1 MKSQQMQRQKAFAG
15 WIQLRLWRVYELS
28 MHANAAQKNEGEDAE
43 AESATVL
50 LVDDQPVIGL
60 IVRKMLSSD
69 PNISF
74 HECNDATEAIN
85 KARACRPTVIL
96 QDLDMPGANGL
107 DLVMAYRSIPE
118 LRNIPLIVLSSNDE
132 PAMKKAA
139 FAIGANDYLVKL
151 PEPIELMARV
161 RYHSRSYM
169 ALLQRDHAYRALHE
183 SQAMLRQSNMELQRL
198 TKSDGLT
205 GLANRRYFNSYIEE
219 AWAASEKNASVLS
232 LLMIDVDYFKLYNDT
247 LGHLAG
253 DDALQ
258 RVAQAVQ
265 AAMVEPMSLAAR
277 FGGEEFA
284 VVLPLLEG
292 DAACLVGERVRRRVE
307 ALDIP
312 HPLVAGASVTVSIGV
327 ATMTA
332 TTTTR
337 STDLIA
343 AADARLYC
351 AKCDGRNRVV
361 GAN

>member
-1 MKSQQMQRQKAFAG
+1 MLGQQAFAES
-15 WIQLRLWRVYELS
+15 IHCAPWRVFETS
-28 MHANAAQKNEGEDAE
+28 MHANVALKMEDENTE
-43 AESATVL
+43 AESVTVL

-69 PNISF
+69 ANIVF
-74 HECNDATEAIN
+74 HECNDAIAAIEQ
-85 KARACRPTVIL
+85 ARACRPTVIL

-118 LRNIPLIVLSSNDE
+118 LRNIPIIVLSSNDE

-169 ALLQRDHAYRALHE
+169 ALLQRDNAYRALHE
-183 SQAMLRQSNMELQRL
+183 SQTKLRQSNMELQRL
-198 TKSDGLT
+198 TNSDGLT
-205 GLANRRYFNSYIEE
+205 GLANRRYFDTYIAQ
-219 AWAASEKNASVLS
+219 AWTTSRQDASVLS

-247 LGHLAG
+247 FGHLAG

-258 RVAQAVQ
+258 RVARAVQ

-284 VVLPLLEG
+284 VVLPLIGADE
-292 DAACLVGERVRRRVE
+292 ACVVAERVRGSVE
-307 ALDIP
+307 ALNIP
-312 HPLVAGASVTVSIGV
+312 HPSVAGVGVTVSIGV

-332 TTTTR
+332 TAATR

-351 AKCDGRNRVV
+351 AKYDGRNRVV
-361 GAN
+361 GAD

>member
-1 MKSQQMQRQKAFAG
+1 
-15 WIQLRLWRVYELS
+15 
-28 MHANAAQKNEGEDAE
+28 MHANVGLKNDEDDAE

-69 PNISF
+69 TAIGF
-74 HECNDATEAIN
+74 HECNDATAAIDT
-85 KARACRPTVIL
+85 ARACRPTVIL

-107 DLVMAYRSIPE
+107 DLVMAYRSIPS
-118 LRNIPLIVLSSNDE
+118 LRNIPIIVLSSNDE

-169 ALLQRDHAYRALHE
+169 ALLQRDNAYRALHE
-183 SQAMLRQSNMELQRL
+183 SRTKLRQSNMELQRL
-198 TKSDGLT
+198 TNSDGLT
-205 GLANRRYFNSYIEE
+205 GLANRRYFNTYIEQ
-219 AWAASEKNASVLS
+219 AWATSQKDASVLS
-232 LLMIDVDYFKLYNDT
+232 LLMIDVDYFKLFNDAF
-247 LGHLAG
+247 GHLAG

-265 AAMVEPMSLAAR
+265 GAMVEPMSLAAR

-284 VVLPLLEG
+284 VILPLVGAE
-292 DAACLVGERVRRRVE
+292 AACEIGERVRRVVE
-307 ALDIP
+307 ALGIP
-312 HPLVAGASVTVSIGV
+312 HPSVAGANVTVSIGV

-332 TTTTR
+332 SVATR

-351 AKCDGRNRVV
+351 AKYDGRNRVV
-361 GAN
+361 GAA

>member
-1 MKSQQMQRQKAFAG
+1 MKTTGCSGNKHPLDESNCAP
-15 WIQLRLWRVYELS
+15 WRVFEMS
-28 MHANAAQKNEGEDAE
+28 MHANVAIKGDEDTE
-43 AESATVL
+43 AESVTVL

-69 PNISF
+69 ANIGF
-74 HECNDATEAIN
+74 HECNDATQAID
-85 KARACRPTVIL
+85 KARACQPTVIL

-107 DLVMAYRSIPE
+107 DLVMAYRSILE
-118 LRNIPLIVLSSNDE
+118 LRNIPIIVLSSNDE

-161 RYHSRSYM
+161 RYHSRSYT
-169 ALLQRDHAYRALHE
+169 ALLQRDNAYRALHE
-183 SQAMLRQSNMELQRL
+183 SQTKLRQSNMELRRL
-198 TKSDGLT
+198 TNSDGLT
-205 GLANRRYFNSYIEE
+205 GLANRRYFNAYIGE
-219 AWAASEKNASVLS
+219 AWATSEKDASVLS

-265 AAMVEPMSLAAR
+265 GAMVEPMSLAAR

-284 VVLPLLEG
+284 VILPLLGAE
-292 DAACLVGERVRRRVE
+292 AACAVGERVRRSVE
-307 ALDIP
+307 ALSLP
-312 HPLVAGASVTVSIGV
+312 HPSVAGASVTVSIGV

-332 TTTTR
+332 TTSTR

-343 AADARLYC
+343 VADARLYC
-351 AKCDGRNRVV
+351 AKYDGRNRVV
-361 GAN
+361 GAD